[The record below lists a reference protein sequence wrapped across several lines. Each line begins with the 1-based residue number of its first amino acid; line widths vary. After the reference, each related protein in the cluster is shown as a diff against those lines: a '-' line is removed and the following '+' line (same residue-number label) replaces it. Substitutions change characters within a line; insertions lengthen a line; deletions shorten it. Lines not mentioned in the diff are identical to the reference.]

1 MEYILKKDGYVYLVR
16 GDKGFETFYN
26 MGKDPEDDR
35 WAEDLKPK
43 KKKRNRTKKEED
55 I

>member
-1 MEYILKKDGYVYLVR
+1 MEYILKKDGYVWSVSGR
-16 GDKGFETFYN
+16 KGFEIYFN
-26 MGKDPEDDR
+26 LGKDPEDER
-35 WAEDLKPK
+35 WAEDKP